1 MLSVCFFAL
10 CSLTLVEC
18 WYLLT
23 NIGVVFGLSTI
34 CIISKSQVASRKS
47 QVASRKSQVA
57 SRKSQVGEPA
67 RNSQVVTRKSQVA
80 IKGETSMSL

>member
-47 QVASRKSQVA
+47 QVASRKSQV
-57 SRKSQVGEPA
+57 GEPA